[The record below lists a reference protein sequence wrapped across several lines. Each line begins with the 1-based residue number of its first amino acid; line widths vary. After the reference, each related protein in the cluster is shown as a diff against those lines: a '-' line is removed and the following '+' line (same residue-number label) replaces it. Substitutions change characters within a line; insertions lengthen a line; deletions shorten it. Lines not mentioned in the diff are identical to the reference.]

1 MHIKISVTIKTVG
14 CFFKWWRKVGR
25 NLRLQLLFFVT
36 FHVSIQLDQL
46 LCVICWEINHSLS
59 VVSRYI
65 TRAPR
70 SWFDLLYNW
79 SPNSDLLLNKS
90 LLELI
95 CFLNIT
101 KKSSQNWNYITRDR
115 KKQEA
120 HGPRFAHLSD
130 IATADMQ
137 MLCNIF
143 PILSSQLM
151 KISSFEQFLV
161 LKKNIWAWQS
171 MEHDHLNKLSITFQQ
186 KDQCEIWWKLAKWF
200 LKNRDFIHV
209 NSTVAGKYKYKSDGG
224 HLRFPI
230 RTILTTVDLQV
241 TSILSI

>member
-1 MHIKISVTIKTVG
+1 MGKFSKREYFSYFSQKNGFDISCK
-14 CFFKWWRKVGR
+14 
-25 NLRLQLLFFVT
+25 
-36 FHVSIQLDQL
+36 
-46 LCVICWEINHSLS
+46 LS
-59 VVSRYI
+59 VCI
-65 TRAPR
+65 NCQ
-70 SWFDLLYNW
+70 SWYSWKN
-79 SPNSDLLLNKS
+79 
-90 LLELI
+90 
-95 CFLNIT
+95 
-101 KKSSQNWNYITRDR
+101 

-151 KISSFEQFLV
+151 KISSYEQFLV

-200 LKNRDFIHV
+200 LKNHDFIHV
-209 NSTVAGKYKYKSDGG
+209 NSTVAGKYYKYKPDDG